1 MALLSFLLYASSDVA
16 VLIDSTPLWQQGTIN
31 HQSCEPI
38 ALLTVCKIWRTT
50 IYVEDYTYIYLF
62 LLVIIVVSKGP
73 KVRVA
78 KIAIYI
84 ARDIIMQHDR
94 QIIKPPIIV

>member
-1 MALLSFLLYASSDVA
+1 M
-16 VLIDSTPLWQQGTIN
+16 
-31 HQSCEPI
+31 
-38 ALLTVCKIWRTT
+38 
-50 IYVEDYTYIYLF
+50 YIYLF
-62 LLVIIVVSKGP
+62 LLVIIVASKGP